1 MQLFLN
7 QPFVPQGNV
16 VSQKAV
22 SNQSNMSGT
31 AHIYTVQGNTFQYK
45 VFTDANGNITKV
57 AAFSSRQL
65 APVSYFIQNVNTCT
79 KKLLMRVP
87 LRMAVYEY
95 TCPTGTYKYTTFGTI
110 GFLTTTAEVVE
121 R

>member
-7 QPFVPQGNV
+7 QPFTPQGNV
-16 VSQKAV
+16 ISQKFV
-22 SNQSNMSGT
+22 GKVNTSQV
-31 AHIYTVQGNTFQYK
+31 YTVQGKAFQYK

-57 AAFSSRQL
+57 AALSPRQL

-87 LRMAVYEY
+87 LRMAEYEY
-95 TCPTGTYKYTTFGTI
+95 ICPTGTYKYTTFGVI
-110 GFLTTTAEVVE
+110 GHLTTTAEVVK
-121 R
+121 

>member
-7 QPFVPQGNV
+7 QPFMPQVNV

-22 SNQSNMSGT
+22 GNQSHM
-31 AHIYTVQGNTFQYK
+31 YTVQGKTFQYK

-57 AAFSSRQL
+57 AAFSPRKL

-87 LRMAVYEY
+87 LRMASYEY
-95 TCPTGTYKYTTFGTI
+95 ICPTGTYKYTTFGLI
-110 GFLTTTAEVVE
+110 GHLITTAEVVK
-121 R
+121 